1 MFFLINNIFHTF
13 TKYLFI
19 MKKFLLLISVILII
33 VSCEKET
40 VKYLLTTSSEP
51 AEFGTVLPSTREYNA
66 GDTASLIANP
76 ADGYV
81 FDSWTGATGDSV
93 TTLVM
98 DSDKTVVGK
107 FKKKQFGLTV
117 NIVGEGTVGQKVIKA
132 GGVTNY
138 TSGTIVELTAAPK
151 SGWVFKE
158 WTGSLKGITNPQQVT
173 IDKAKTVTATF
184 TEIPKYDLT
193 VNIVGQGDVA
203 QKIIKAGGVTS
214 YTSGTIVELTATPKS
229 GWVFKEWSGSLTGTT
244 NPQEITLDKSKT
256 VTATFTQ
263 EKKFEFTIIND
274 GLGAVSKKVVKV
286 GSAEYTEGS
295 ILELTASASS
305 GWEFVKWAGALSG
318 SDNPKQITL
327 KSKTAVIA
335 VYRNLAPIVLDNDG
349 ITLKAK
355 AGTSAGTSYEINGVT
370 YTVVD
375 NTMLKSWISAEKDL
389 TKAVTTL
396 VTDMK
401 GLFKGKTS
409 FNTNISSW
417 DVSSVTS
424 MEEMFEGA
432 TTFNKDISKW
442 DTNKVTNM
450 DKMFKSASTFNQD
463 LSKWCVVNLATEPN
477 DFTTGTACDS
487 DSKPKW
493 GTWPDCPLIGEW
505 ELDSLSFSNGMSPFG
520 QGEIACENNPEAEL
534 KINGNE
540 SEYGTYIFTE
550 NICFDDGKDMESETN
565 LGYWKYEGTNNE
577 VKVADSKTQLD
588 DAPAWKLT
596 YTSDYNYFTLIQ
608 GSDSEEVTEVWKRKN

>member
-1 MFFLINNIFHTF
+1 
-13 TKYLFI
+13 

-450 DKMFKSASTFNQD
+450 DKMFKSASAFNQD

>member
-1 MFFLINNIFHTF
+1 M
-13 TKYLFI
+13 K
-19 MKKFLLLISVILII
+19 KKFLLFISIILII

-66 GDTASLIANP
+66 GDTANLIANP

-117 NIVGEGTVGQKVIKA
+117 NIVGQGTVGQKVIKA

-138 TSGTIVELTAAPK
+138 TSGTVVELTATPK

-158 WTGSLKGITNPQQVT
+158 WTGSLKGTTNPQQVT

-203 QKIIKAGGVTS
+203 QKVIKAGGVTS

-229 GWVFKEWSGSLTGTT
+229 GWIFKEWSGSLTGTT
-244 NPQEITLDKSKT
+244 NPQEITLDKSKS

-274 GLGAVSKKVVKV
+274 GLGAVSKKVIKA

-295 ILELTASASS
+295 ILELTASANS

-318 SDNPKQITL
+318 TDNPKQITL

-355 AGTSAGTSYEINGVT
+355 AGTSAGTSYEINGIT

-401 GLFKGKTS
+401 GLFKGKTT

-417 DVSSVTS
+417 DVSSVTT

-432 TTFNKDISKW
+432 TIFNKDISKW

-450 DKMFKSASTFNQD
+450 DKMFKSATNFNQD
-463 LSKWCVVNLATEPN
+463 LSKWCVTNLTTEPT
-477 DFTTGTACDS
+477 DFVSGTSCGS
-487 DSKPKW
+487 ENKPKW
-493 GTWPDCPLIGEW
+493 GTWPDCPLIGKW
-505 ELDSLSFSNGMSPFG
+505 YLDSWTSENGITRWND
-520 QGEIACENNPEAEL
+520 GEKECENYPDEL
-534 KINGNE
+534 EIKGDDNT
-540 SEYGTYIFTE
+540 YGTYTYRGY
-550 NICFDDGKDMESETN
+550 ICFTN
-565 LGYWKYEGTNNE
+565 GDQMQTDEDSGYWQYTGDDNK
-577 VKVADSKTQLD
+577 VRVADKQAELNN
-588 DAPAWKLT
+588 APPWKLE
-596 YTSDYNYFTLIQ
+596 YTGDYNYFTIVHTEYNDDQ
-608 GSDSEEVTEVWKRKN
+608 SESWEVTEVWKRKN